1 MATGDMAGV
10 RGASGRLNT
19 VAAGAVGAVFIVVG
33 LLGFTVSGGH
43 SLAGHTGGRLLGL
56 FQVNSLHNL
65 VHLGVGAA
73 MVAAAIAGTRGARS
87 ANTVIGFVYLAL
99 GVVGLFITGDSPLNI
114 VALNGAD
121 NGLHLAIGA
130 VLVAVG
136 LGADRR

>member
-1 MATGDMAGV
+1 MATRDMTGV
-10 RGASGRLNT
+10 RGGMRLNT
-19 VAAGAVGAVFIVVG
+19 LTAGAVGAVFIVVG

-43 SLAGHTGGRLLGL
+43 SLAGHTGGQLLGL

-65 VHLGVGAA
+65 VHLAVGAV
-73 MVAAAIAGTRGARS
+73 MVAAAIAGTRAARS
-87 ANTVIGFVYLAL
+87 ANTIIGVVYLAL
-99 GVVGLFITGDSPLNI
+99 GVVGLFITGDNPLNV

-121 NGLHLAIGA
+121 NGLHLVIGA